1 VGWNL
6 RGTHIMK
13 LKRLLLASAVLG
25 LAGTIG
31 TANAATI
38 SATSVEIWNADTTG
52 GQFGPASQALPTN
65 PLAAG
70 APVAALTATTDPL
83 NFNDGGTDTIGGFFS
98 GTTLPGT
105 CNSTCA
111 ADVLSSG
118 NFSHATLFRFTFNEA
133 INETFTVTHDDGV
146 SLFADGSLVN
156 LLPGEADPSTSETQS
171 VDITPG
177 NYVLWSTAYPPSYR
191 PPQPRSRQRR
201 FQQHSQCL
209 RPAYWASGAGAES
222 AGPLSRSLLNST
234 SRVEWSLAG

>member
-1 VGWNL
+1 
-6 RGTHIMK
+6 MK

-52 GQFGPASQALPTN
+52 GQFGPASQAFPTN

-177 NYVLWSTAYPPSYR
+177 NYVLWYEEVNGLPAILQATSTPLAATPLPAAL
-191 PPQPRSRQRR
+191 PMFATGLLGFWGWRR
-201 FQQHSQCL
+201 K
-209 RPAYWASGAGAES
+209 RRAA
-222 AGPLSRSLLNST
+222 
-234 SRVEWSLAG
+234 